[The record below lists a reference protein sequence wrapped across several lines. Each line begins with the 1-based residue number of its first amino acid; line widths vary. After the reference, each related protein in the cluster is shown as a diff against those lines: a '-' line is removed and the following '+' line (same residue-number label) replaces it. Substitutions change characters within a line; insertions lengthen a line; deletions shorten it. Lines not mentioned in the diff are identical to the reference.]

1 MKTVIGWFYY
11 SKITFHVNHAIEL
24 YTIGGC
30 NSLLTVIVGGF
41 YGDEGKGKICSYL
54 AQRYKVDAIVRAGTG
69 PNAGHT
75 VIHNDITYKLRS
87 IPSGFVF
94 EGAEVFIGA
103 GVLISEEIF
112 FKEISDTNVFERIH
126 VDYNT
131 GVITDK
137 HIKMENQNTH
147 LMQTVGSTGSGCG
160 TANVDRVNRRLK
172 LAKDYDELTP
182 YLTDVSRRINEILDN
197 GGRVLVEGSQAT
209 FLSLYHGSYPNVTSK
224 DVSAA
229 ACLADIGVGPT
240 KCDEVIVVFK
250 AFVTRVGN
258 GDLKGE
264 LPVAEI
270 KQRGWQ
276 EFGTV
281 TNRPRRAAPFDF
293 ELARKAVQING
304 ATAIAL
310 TKIDVLFPELRG
322 KVSIDDLHKEAMGFI
337 LKIEEETGIPVK
349 YVSTGPQ
356 SNELIIRDDGA
367 S

>member
-1 MKTVIGWFYY
+1 MNTVIGWFYY
-11 SKITFHVNHAIEL
+11 SKITLHVNHAIEL
-24 YTIGGC
+24 CTIRGS

-54 AQRYKVDAIVRAGTG
+54 ALKHKVDAVVRAGTG
-69 PNAGHT
+69 QNAGHT
-75 VIHNDITYKLRS
+75 VIHDDITYKLRL

-103 GVLISEEIF
+103 GVLITEEIF
-112 FKEISDTNVFERIH
+112 FKEISDTNVFERIF
-126 VDYNT
+126 VDHNT

-147 LMQTVGSTGSGCG
+147 LMQTIGSTGSGCG
-160 TANVDRVNRRLK
+160 TANVDRVKRNLK
-172 LAKDYDELTP
+172 LANEYDELAP
-182 YLTDVSRRINEILDN
+182 YLTDVSQRINAILDN
-197 GGRVLVEGSQAT
+197 GGKVLVEGSQAT
-209 FLSLYHGSYPNVTSK
+209 FLSLYHGSYPYVTSK

-229 ACLADIGVGPT
+229 SCLADIGVGPT
-240 KCDEVIVVFK
+240 RCNEVIVVFK

-264 LPVAEI
+264 LTVAEI
-270 KQRGWQ
+270 EKRGWQ

-293 ELARKAVQING
+293 ELARKAVQLNG
-304 ATAIAL
+304 ATGIAL

-322 KVSIDDLHKEAMGFI
+322 KVRSVDLHQEAINFI
-337 LKIEEETGIPVK
+337 LKIEKETGIPVK

-356 SNELIIRDDGA
+356 SHELIIRDDVP